1 MSEFVYFAT
10 LCLALGTILLVFGM
24 RNASAVLQART
35 RAADEDRYRQIAEA
49 AAAAQPGT
57 AAALS
62 SIQSTLADV
71 STRLAAVEKVLKD
84 VG

>member
-1 MSEFVYFAT
+1 MSESVYFTT
-10 LCLALGTILLVFGM
+10 LCLGLGTILLIFGM
-24 RNASAVLQART
+24 RYASAAMQARA
-35 RAADEDRYRQIAEA
+35 RAAGEDGYRRLAET
-49 AAAAQPGT
+49 AAAAQPVT

-71 STRLAAVEKVLKD
+71 DTRLAAVEKILKD